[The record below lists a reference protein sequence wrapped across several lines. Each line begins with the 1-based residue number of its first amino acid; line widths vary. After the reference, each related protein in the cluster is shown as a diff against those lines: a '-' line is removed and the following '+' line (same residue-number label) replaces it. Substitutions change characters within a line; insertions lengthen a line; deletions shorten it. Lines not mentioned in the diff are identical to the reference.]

1 MAGLIRVL
9 FPLVGYLCTATIITL
24 AVGLGYLR
32 STEILD
38 DEKMFR
44 IVSILHD
51 VDLEKIAEKHRTGED
66 DVPVEEPSYDQKFE
80 LGQVAT
86 LHLQAKQDDLEKQ
99 LNIFEAE
106 FRKVSGI
113 MARYNTLTNEVDQY
127 LRQREE
133 LAKESG
139 LVAVRNQIENLN
151 AKKQTKPLLKQW
163 INEGRIDEVI
173 LLLNGLRDR
182 SRREII
188 KTFDAPEDVD
198 MLKRIYEQML
208 AGHPEKTFIEGK
220 LQELEKLKQQDR

>member
-9 FPLVGYLCTATIITL
+9 FPLVGYISTATIITI
-24 AVGLGYLR
+24 AVGLGYMR
-32 STEILD
+32 STEMLD

-44 IVSILHD
+44 MVSLLHD
-51 VDLEKIAEKHRTGED
+51 VDLEQIAEKHRTGED
-66 DVPVEEPSYDQKFE
+66 DIPLEESSYDQKIE

-86 LHLQAKQDDLEKQ
+86 LHIQAKQDDLEKQ
-99 LNIFEAE
+99 LNIFESE
-106 FRKVSGI
+106 FKKVSGI
-113 MARYNTLTNEVDQY
+113 MARYNTLTEEVDQY

-151 AKKQTKPLLKQW
+151 AKKQAKPLLIQW
-163 INEGRIDEVI
+163 INERRIDEVI

-188 KTFDAPEDVD
+188 KTFDRPEDVE
-198 MLKRIYEQML
+198 MLKIIYEQML